1 LLFRGRNGF
10 RTVSQDLETI
20 KNEEQ
25 LSENKV
31 ETCNFK
37 EYDSQIDNSEVNEE
51 IMSRSR
57 KNSRFLKKKW
67 QKIKIYSVKS
77 R

>member
-1 LLFRGRNGF
+1 LLFHGQNGF

-25 LSENKV
+25 LSEKEV

-51 IMSRSR
+51 VMSRSR
-57 KNSRFLKKKW
+57 KNSRFSKKRGK
-67 QKIKIYSVKS
+67 KS
-77 R
+77 KFIP